1 MAASQGSTW
10 STLQVPGLPMLHS
23 ETLSQGQ
30 WGEVVSLLKS
40 PSLRNL
46 LASQIKVIHEA
57 TVKFKVL
64 KFLQASETLE
74 KADILNPLLSS
85 TGLQATDRIEI
96 SK

>member
-1 MAASQGSTW
+1 M
-10 STLQVPGLPMLHS
+10 
-23 ETLSQGQ
+23 
-30 WGEVVSLLKS
+30 KS

-57 TVKFKVL
+57 TVKFKAL
-64 KFLQASETLE
+64 KFLQASEKLE